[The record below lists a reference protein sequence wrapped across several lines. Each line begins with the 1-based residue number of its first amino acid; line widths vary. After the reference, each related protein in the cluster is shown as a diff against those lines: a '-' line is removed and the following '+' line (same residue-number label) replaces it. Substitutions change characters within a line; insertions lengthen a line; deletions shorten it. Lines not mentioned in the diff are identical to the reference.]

1 MISPITFIKNWI
13 KLVCV
18 QITVNK
24 YRIYGEPKMKLKY
37 KPLRKYPV
45 LNVLRIKLN
54 GKTCGLL
61 VSSMRHVNSS
71 ITYIDYVWLNK
82 KCTLN
87 AAPETESAY
96 YQIMYEVFMRWYDQF
111 IMQRELKKGGVRKI
125 AISINVTKEEMIER
139 FRRILTI
146 YGFHVDPNLTI
157 EGVDFKAPWRDKEK
171 ITQVIYSR
179 VL

>member
-1 MISPITFIKNWI
+1 MINPIRFIRNWI
-13 KLVCV
+13 LLALV
-18 QITVNK
+18 QRTINK
-24 YRIYGEPKMKLKY
+24 YRIYGEPRLILKY

-54 GKTCGLL
+54 GKTCGIL
-61 VSSMRHVNSS
+61 VSSMRHLNSN
-71 ITYIDYVWLNK
+71 ITYIDYVWLNRK
-82 KCTLN
+82 TNTVFL
-87 AAPETESAY
+87 PETESAY
-96 YQIMYEVFMRWYDQF
+96 YQVMYEVFMRWYDQF
-111 IMQRELKKGGVRKI
+111 VMSKQIKTGSTRKI

-157 EGVDFKAPWRDKEK
+157 EGVDFKAPWRTKEK